1 MKSSSP
7 TPAPP
12 PSSNPSSLV
21 LWCREEGTL
30 WEQGFCYVSFFFTMA
45 LKVYKLFTQVEIKP
59 YRIALFLWLFSIPSS
74 YKVRKTANVLKSS
87 KKESLPFH
95 LLTSTTLEQIS
106 GTQKGRS
113 HEATH
118 GVLLVGEPKPKNS
131 QWPIRSK
138 MENIKS
144 QWDLIW

>member
-1 MKSSSP
+1 MKSFSP
-7 TPAPP
+7 TPTSPLLQP
-12 PSSNPSSLV
+12 LLSRVMVSRRRN
-21 LWCREEGTL
+21 TL
-30 WEQGFCYVSFFFTMA
+30 RTRILLRVVFFTMA

-59 YRIALFLWLFSIPSS
+59 YWIALFLWLFSILSS

-131 QWPIRSK
+131 QWLIRSK